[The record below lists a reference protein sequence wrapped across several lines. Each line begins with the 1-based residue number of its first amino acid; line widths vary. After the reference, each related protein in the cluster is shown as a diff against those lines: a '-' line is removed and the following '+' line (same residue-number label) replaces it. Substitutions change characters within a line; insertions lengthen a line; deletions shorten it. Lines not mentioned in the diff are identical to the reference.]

1 MNGDFNLEKSVGN
14 PGGEFKL
21 WYCASV
27 RCFSSFEATFWKGY
41 SAVGY
46 WMTEDG
52 KDVVIVDEAD
62 GKAMLGK
69 CGIYGA
75 AIALN
80 ETLVKLDR
88 MSGLLTVCMLG
99 RGLGIGF
106 LIDDVDVG
114 IPLVCKVLP

>member
-1 MNGDFNLEKSVGN
+1 
-14 PGGEFKL
+14 
-21 WYCASV
+21 
-27 RCFSSFEATFWKGY
+27 
-41 SAVGY
+41 
-46 WMTEDG
+46 MTEDG

-80 ETLVKLDR
+80 ETLVKLER

-106 LIDDVDVG
+106 LIVDVDVG